1 MKPVIY
7 RDIPAIDP
15 ALLERAKGFAMA
27 DLHEGLG
34 AVAGRQGLLA
44 PTMRPVYPGARLC
57 GQAVTCYNY
66 PGDNLMLHAAIKL
79 AQPGQIIVATN
90 GGSAQGA
97 LWGEMVT
104 VYAQLKQ
111 IGGAVIDGAARDT
124 AAVAELGFPVFAT
137 AISAS
142 HPEKRGPGSANVP
155 VVVAGITVNPGDLIV
170 GDADGVLAIP
180 PRYLE
185 AAMDAAQA
193 RVDKETGFRKKLHEG
208 ASMYDLLGLEAT
220 MQAAGIELRDGT
232 WQADSDR
239 E

>member
-7 RDIPAIDP
+7 REIPSIAP
-15 ALLERAKGFAMA
+15 ALLERAKGFAVA

-34 AVAGRQGLLA
+34 AVAGRAGLMA
-44 PTMRPVYPGARLC
+44 PSMRPIFPGARLC

-79 AQPGQIIVATN
+79 AKPGQIIVATN

-104 VYAQLKQ
+104 VFCRIKGIA
-111 IGGAVIDGAARDT
+111 GAVVDGAARDIGPIR
-124 AAVAELGFPVFAT
+124 ELGFPVFST

-155 VVVAGITVNPGDLIV
+155 VVVAGITVNPGDLIL
-170 GDADGVLAIP
+170 GDDDGVLVVP

-193 RVDKETGFRKKLHEG
+193 RVDKEAGFRKKLADG
-208 ASMYDLLGLEAT
+208 ATMYDLLGLQSFMDASGVVEKP
-220 MQAAGIELRDGT
+220 GT
-232 WQADSDR
+232 WLDDK
-239 E
+239 

>member
-7 RDIPAIDP
+7 SEIPAVDP

-34 AVAGRQGLLA
+34 AVAGRVGLMA
-44 PTMRPVYPGARLC
+44 PTMRPVYSGTKIC

-79 AQPGQIIVATN
+79 AKAGQIIVATN

-104 VYAQLKQ
+104 VFAKLKG
-111 IGGAVIDGAARDT
+111 IAGAVVDGAVRDT
-124 AAVAELGFPVFAT
+124 DPIRELDFPLFST

-155 VVVAGITVNPGDLIV
+155 VMVAGVVVNPGDILV
-170 GDADGVLAIP
+170 GDGDGVIAIRPEQVETLAA
-180 PRYLE
+180 E
-185 AAMDAAQA
+185 ARRIQQA
-193 RVDKETGFRKKLHEG
+193 EDNMSAFLREG
-208 ASMYDLLGLEAT
+208 GTLS
-220 MQAAGIELRDGT
+220 AGIGKYKVR
-232 WQADSDR
+232 
-239 E
+239 